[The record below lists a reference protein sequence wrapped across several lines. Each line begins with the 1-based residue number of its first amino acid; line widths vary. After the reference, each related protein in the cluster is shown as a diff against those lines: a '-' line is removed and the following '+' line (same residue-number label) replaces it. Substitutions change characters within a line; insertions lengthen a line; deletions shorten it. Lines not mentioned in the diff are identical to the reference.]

1 MGEKAS
7 EDSWLVGV
15 ADYAAGSFQFLLV
28 VSFAVGFGVAA
39 IVMKCFPGVLK
50 DQDPDMM
57 VLMILVVPMLVTAV
71 SIRIWGRSWRNRR
84 AVVSNNLSG
93 REKHL

>member
-1 MGEKAS
+1 V
-7 EDSWLVGV
+7 VGV

-39 IVMKCFPGVLK
+39 VVMKCFPRFLK

-57 VLMILVVPMLVTAV
+57 VLLILVVPMLVTAISV
-71 SIRIWGRSWRNRR
+71 KIWGRSWRNRR
-84 AVVSNNLSG
+84 AEVSQNLSG
-93 REKHL
+93 RERHL